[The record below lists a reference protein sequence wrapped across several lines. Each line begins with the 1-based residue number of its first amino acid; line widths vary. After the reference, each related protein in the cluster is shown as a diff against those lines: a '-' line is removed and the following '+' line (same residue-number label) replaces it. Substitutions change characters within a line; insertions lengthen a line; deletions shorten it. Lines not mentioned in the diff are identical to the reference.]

1 MQNLSEFINEQLVME
16 AAPIFTKD
24 MDGIKA
30 FCDYVYDPNF
40 VKCVVNPDLTIT
52 ISPVNPAPNGVNN
65 LYLHAKD
72 LKEIP
77 DFIEYSNIPTITL
90 GLTDGKKL
98 KRWAPKV
105 NGTCAGV
112 IVSETTKLQELDLT
126 NCDCKGGKLYI
137 EKCGD
142 IKTIVG
148 GKGDGVQVYV
158 KKNKNLTHLDLRE
171 FKNCLDPGSYV
182 SKNKNLKDTSMIP
195 TEVCIV
201 D

>member
-1 MQNLSEFINEQLVME
+1 MKQLKEFINEQLITE
-16 AAPIFTKD
+16 AAPTFTND

-40 VKCVVNPDLTIT
+40 VKYVVNPDLTIT
-52 ISPVNPAPNGVNN
+52 LFPVNPAPNDVNN
-65 LYLHAKD
+65 LYLEPKD

-90 GLTDGKKL
+90 GISWNKKL

-105 NGTCAGV
+105 KGTCAGV
-112 IVSETTKLQELDLT
+112 VIANESKLQELDLT
-126 NCDCKGGKLYI
+126 NCDCKGGQLYI

-142 IKTIVG
+142 IKKIVG
-148 GKGDGVQVYV
+148 GKGDGVKVYIR
-158 KKNKNLTHLDLRE
+158 KNKSLTHLDLRG
-171 FKNCLDPGSYV
+171 FKNCMDPGSYV
-182 SKNKNLKDTSMIP
+182 SKNKNLKDISMIP
-195 TEVCIV
+195 SEVEI